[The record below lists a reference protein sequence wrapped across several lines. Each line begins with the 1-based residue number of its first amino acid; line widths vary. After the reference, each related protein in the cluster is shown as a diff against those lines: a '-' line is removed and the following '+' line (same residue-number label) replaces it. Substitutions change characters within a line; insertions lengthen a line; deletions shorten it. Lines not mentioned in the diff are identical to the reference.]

1 MCGIVYNLLAFMAR
15 LKFFWS
21 IPACINNICFLGTQ
35 ASSGIQKKNR
45 VKTEM
50 PRSNSRKTKVKTTTC
65 IEKGWGHT
73 VNAIL
78 KNEL

>member
-1 MCGIVYNLLAFMAR
+1 MWHWYNLLAFMAR

-65 IEKGWGHT
+65 IEKGWGHI
-73 VNAIL
+73 VNARL

>member
-1 MCGIVYNLLAFMAR
+1 MALLQPFGFYG
-15 LKFFWS
+15 KIEIFWS

-65 IEKGWGHT
+65 IEKGWGHI
-73 VNAIL
+73 VNARL